1 MWGQAFDLMTEYALI
16 LNFITL
22 YHGILSPIFV
32 PQMVM
37 CHGTLLFQQARFGV
51 YFMLPESKMRALEI
65 WTPSVNSIGE
75 FYR

>member
-37 CHGTLLFQQARFGV
+37 CHGTLLFQQVWCLFYAARVNNEGIRN
-51 YFMLPESKMRALEI
+51 LD
-65 WTPSVNSIGE
+65 SVGE
-75 FYR
+75 FHQ